1 MQQNRIQHRQK
12 IISAE
17 TRVVGEKLISAV
29 VSTEN
34 KDRDGDIIRQEGWD
48 LDHFMKHPILLSSHD
63 YGSLTNVI
71 GEWKEMSI
79 KGKQLVGVA
88 EYYSGEGNDQADWGH
103 NLAKKGRAAYSVGF
117 IPDLSKAKE
126 LKDEG
131 DSWFPNYEF
140 KSQELLEVSHVTVP
154 SNRQAL
160 QQVKGFAK
168 DPVIVELIEGML
180 SDTEPPPE
188 NEDELDKMV
197 AAVLTRVDSH
207 NQKFAEDIETRFK
220 ELQEEIDKLTPE
232 PWVFDPSLLGKTTR
246 SAIQEAIRNGN

>member
-71 GEWKEMSI
+71 GEWKDMEV
-79 KGKQLVGVA
+79 KGKQLIGTA
-88 EYYSGEGNDQADWGH
+88 EYYVGEGNDQADWGH
-103 NLAKKGRAAYSVGF
+103 NLASKGRAAYSVGF

-131 DSWFPNYEF
+131 SSWFPNYEF
-140 KSQELLEVSHVTVP
+140 KGQELLEVSHVTVP

-180 SDTEPPPE
+180 ADESPPE
-188 NEDELDKMV
+188 DDDELDKMV
-197 AAVLTRVDSH
+197 AALLTKTDAMYSR
-207 NQKFAEDIETRFK
+207 FAEDMEARLKTLQEQID
-220 ELQEEIDKLTPE
+220 ELQPE
-232 PWVFDPSLLGKTTR
+232 PWVFDPLLLGKTTR